1 MVFMMTTEQQ
11 RISKVSSNNEASTS
25 SSVKVV
31 DERANLSLT
40 KGTC

>member
-1 MVFMMTTEQQ
+1 MILMMTIEQE

-40 KGTC
+40 KRTC